1 MTSLLDRVVVP
12 DRLALIT
19 RGGEYLGYNPGAN
32 VWHRIDEDTAEALR
46 WLRAGRSPDDLPAH
60 LRRRFGRDFDV
71 RLGEILNWALLRRLL
86 YLDRQPEIPPVALP
100 EHPLSA
106 VYWITTQKCNLRCTY
121 CYQDAARARP
131 AELTTAEAER
141 LVDQAVRAGATTFIF
156 TGGEPFSRR
165 DLLQVAAYSRA
176 AGLRTNVITNGA
188 YINPGNIDR
197 VAETFHLVTV
207 SLDHIIPE
215 HHDRIRGNRSWQ
227 KAVRAI
233 DLLLAAGVPV
243 DVNTVLSRYGL
254 ADLKELLT
262 LSRVKRIGQHKIVP
276 QFPMGRGGDHRGDE
290 LTAEELLALNDDI
303 SRLQHHQGG
312 QSESGA
318 AVHAEGSGAGKGV
331 RRAHCGAGLSEVSVD
346 PEGWVYPCKLLQ
358 YPQFRTANVRDQ
370 ELTDIY
376 RTHPILRSIQQA
388 TTEHLQPCD
397 TCLIRNDCGGGCRG
411 IHHSFPALDT
421 DAAAAYNRAE
431 PLFCAYLRRSFE
443 VKAWNTT
450 GGIPGPRK
458 AGFVRDDRPP
468 PVFLPMP
475 AFPARP

>member
-1 MTSLLDRVVVP
+1 MATSLLDRVVVP
-12 DRLALIT
+12 GRLALIT

-32 VWHRIDEDTAEALR
+32 VWHRVDEDTAEALR
-46 WLRAGRSPDDLPAH
+46 WLRAGRPVDGLPAH
-60 LRRRFGRDFDV
+60 LRRRFGLDFDV
-71 RLGEILNWALLRRLL
+71 RLGEILRWALVRRLL
-86 YLDRQPEIPPVALP
+86 YLDRQPEIAEVRLP

-131 AELTTAEAER
+131 AELSTAEAKH
-141 LVDQAVRAGATTFIF
+141 LVDQAVQAGATTFIF

-165 DLLQVAAYSRA
+165 DLLEVAAYSRA

-197 VAETFHLVTV
+197 VAEIFHLVTV
-207 SLDHIIPE
+207 SLDHVVPE

-233 DLLLAAGVPV
+233 DLLLAARVPV

-262 LSRVKRIGQHKIVP
+262 LSRVKRIGEHKIVP
-276 QFPMGRGGDHRGDE
+276 QFPMGRGSDHRSDE
-290 LTAEELLALNDDI
+290 LTPAELLALNDDI
-303 SRLQHHQGG
+303 SRLQHDQGEL
-312 QSESGA
+312 SA
-318 AVHAEGSGAGKGV
+318 AVQAEGSGGGKGT

-370 ELTDIY
+370 ALVDIY
-376 RTHPILRSIQQA
+376 RTHPILSSIQRT
-388 TTEHLQPCD
+388 TTEHLRPCA

-411 IHHSFPALDT
+411 IHHSFPSP
-421 DAAAAYNRAE
+421 DARPDAQASYTRAE

-443 VKAWNTT
+443 VKAWNST

-468 PVFLPMP
+468 PIFLPMP
-475 AFPARP
+475 TVPGRP